1 MTPLHVAIVK
11 IQIPCVKLLLA
22 ELPSKALGA
31 VNASG
36 ITCGHLAASVG
47 KPEWFAQV
55 FVLLY

>member
-1 MTPLHVAIVK
+1 MSYHTDNNGMTPLHVAIVK
-11 IQIPCVKLLLA
+11 IQVPSVKLLLA

-47 KPEWFAQV
+47 KTE
-55 FVLLY
+55 